1 MQLIKMR
8 KYILFLILPLLF
20 IGCSTVSDFYENWL
34 PPEYISTESFLQEGE
49 DPEIYYSTD
58 ILSDIYFLRSNYF
71 LILGNSSYNGP
82 ADDSVEDE
90 IDTLCRETG
99 AKIALYTT
107 QYTDTRTGVTGYNGY
122 VSSYS
127 IKRYDYDI
135 FLFVPMSPA
144 EILYYGRIGLS
155 YSDLTSS
162 ERIAARQNTGASID
176 VVYQDSPAFY
186 ANLAPGDVITEVN
199 GIAIYDSNV
208 LDEVFASLTSEDK
221 VEIKFIRDGFA
232 QVTNLQPL
240 L

>member
-1 MQLIKMR
+1 MLVKKT
-8 KYILFLILPLLF
+8 KYILLLLISLILV
-20 IGCSTVSDFYENWL
+20 GCSTVSDFYENWL
-34 PPEYISTESFLQEGE
+34 PPEYISAESFLQEGE

-82 ADDSVEDE
+82 ADDSVESE

-135 FLFVPMSPA
+135 FLFVPMSPE
-144 EILYYGRIGLS
+144 EILYHGRIGLS

-162 ERIAARQNTGASID
+162 ERLEARQNTGVSID
-176 VVYQDSPAFY
+176 IVYQDSPAFY

-199 GIAIYDSNV
+199 GITIYDSNT
-208 LDEVFASLTSEDK
+208 LDELLASLTSKDN
-221 VEIKFIRDGFA
+221 VAIKSIRDGFA
-232 QVTNLQPL
+232 QTSVLQPL
-240 L
+240 F